1 MHCPCRQFDAALVG
15 HPDHGGIDSEQCHD
29 RLREDVERRL
39 QREALSERARDLELR
54 VQSLGRFPLRAE
66 RLLQLA
72 AECRRTLVQTGVLD
86 RDGELSRERNEERAL
101 VRAQRPRLTRID
113 GEQADRLVADD
124 EREGERRIDPRLG
137 HLRPRR
143 LEPLVDRGIVDLDDA
158 PRLARR
164 ERGGEQHACHRL
176 VGTVDALARS
186 HGDPAVVL
194 AEVDGDAVG
203 TEHVAETLDRRV
215 ERVRQREPCN
225 CLADDR
231 EQRTA
236 PLELQTRLTRPLGRA
251 KCMSSA
257 DGKARE
263 LRNVRFVRGAAGS
276 EAELQRAERRLAE
289 LKRDELSLPPVA
301 LDRDRAVLVEDPL
314 RHALQVR
321 IDVQRAV
328 RSVDLEHSAP
338 EPPET
343 CALRP

>member
-1 MHCPCRQFDAALVG
+1 M
-15 HPDHGGIDSEQCHD
+15 
-29 RLREDVERRL
+29 
-39 QREALSERARDLELR
+39 
-54 VQSLGRFPLRAE
+54 
-66 RLLQLA
+66 
-72 AECRRTLVQTGVLD
+72 QTGVLD

-124 EREGERRIDPRLG
+124 EREGDRRIDPRLG
-137 HLRPRR
+137 QLRPRR
-143 LEPLVDRGIVDLDDA
+143 LEPLVDRSIVDLDHA
-158 PRLARR
+158 SRLARR

-186 HGDPAVVL
+186 HGYPAVVL

-263 LRNVRFVRGAAGS
+263 LSNARFVRGAAGS

-289 LKRDELSLPPVA
+289 LKRDELSPPPVA

-328 RSVDLEHSAP
+328 RSVDLEHSAS